1 MQVKQLERCQ
11 AAAKETESRTGEAST
26 ESIGGPTR
34 ARRTRIVAT
43 IGPASSG
50 AAMLDALLA
59 AGMDAARV
67 NFSHG
72 DPLEQA
78 DLVRR
83 LRALGRRNGRPLSVI
98 ADLPGPKL
106 RIGELGGTVT
116 VRAGATVAIGTGTEL
131 PLTDPALLRHV
142 RTGDRVLI
150 DDGAVALTVL
160 WAGDGQAS
168 LRAHNPGTICSHKGV
183 NLPDTPLPTPA
194 LTERDREL
202 LKIALEAGAD
212 HIALSFVRNADDIA
226 DLRAAL
232 AEEGSRARIIAK
244 IEMKAALAAIEEIV
258 AAADAVMVARG
269 DLGVEIPPAEVPL
282 WQKAIIAAARRTGRP
297 VITAT
302 QMLQSMVDN
311 ERPTRAEASDVAN
324 AIIDSTDAV
333 MLSAETAVGSYP
345 VQAVRTMA
353 EIALQAEG
361 GLPGQL
367 SCEIA
372 PTESLGPHNGVETR
386 EAAVTASI
394 SSGAC
399 DVANRLD
406 AAAIVTS
413 TMSGR
418 TARAVARL
426 RPVQPVVALSVDELV
441 RDQLALCWGVTPLPC
456 AGAESFEDVVREADE
471 ILVANGL
478 CRRGDLV
485 VITAGIQGYTPGTTN
500 LIKAHVVR

>member
-1 MQVKQLERCQ
+1 
-11 AAAKETESRTGEAST
+11 
-26 ESIGGPTR
+26 
-34 ARRTRIVAT
+34 
-43 IGPASSG
+43 
-50 AAMLDALLA
+50 
-59 AGMDAARV
+59 
-67 NFSHG
+67 
-72 DPLEQA
+72 
-78 DLVRR
+78 
-83 LRALGRRNGRPLSVI
+83 
-98 ADLPGPKL
+98 
-106 RIGELGGTVT
+106 
-116 VRAGATVAIGTGTEL
+116 
-131 PLTDPALLRHV
+131 
-142 RTGDRVLI
+142 
-150 DDGAVALTVL
+150 
-160 WAGDGQAS
+160 
-168 LRAHNPGTICSHKGV
+168 
-183 NLPDTPLPTPA
+183 
-194 LTERDREL
+194 
-202 LKIALEAGAD
+202 
-212 HIALSFVRNADDIA
+212 
-226 DLRAAL
+226 
-232 AEEGSRARIIAK
+232 
-244 IEMKAALAAIEEIV
+244 
-258 AAADAVMVARG
+258 MVARG

>member
-1 MQVKQLERCQ
+1 MQVRQDP
-11 AAAKETESRTGEAST
+11 AT
-26 ESIGGPTR
+26 

-43 IGPASSG
+43 IGPAT
-50 AAMLDALLA
+50 AAEAALEALLA

-72 DPLEQA
+72 DPAAQA

-83 LRALGRRNGRPLSVI
+83 LRALGRRHGRPLAVI

-106 RIGELGGTVT
+106 RVGGLAAPLHVA
-116 VRAGATVAIGTGTEL
+116 AGATVSVGVGTEL
-131 PLTDPALLRHV
+131 PLTDPELLTHV

-160 WAGDGQAS
+160 SAGDGRAS
-168 LRAHNPGTICSHKGV
+168 LRAVNEGVVWSHKGV
-183 NLPDTPLPTPA
+183 NLPDTPLPVSAMTV
-194 LTERDREL
+194 RDREL
-202 LKIALEAGAD
+202 LGIALEAGAD
-212 HIALSFVRNADDIA
+212 HIALSFVRSANDVA

-232 AEEGSRARIIAK
+232 AEAGSAARIIAK
-244 IEMKAALAAIEEIV
+244 IEKKEALAAIDDIV
-258 AAADAVMVARG
+258 AASDAVMVARG

-282 WQKAIIAAARRTGRP
+282 WQKAIIAAARRAGRP

-311 ERPTRAEASDVAN
+311 PRPTRAEASDVAN
-324 AIIDSTDAV
+324 AILDSTDAV

-345 VQAVRTMA
+345 VESVLTMA
-353 EIALQAEG
+353 EIAVRAER
-361 GLPGQL
+361 GLPGL
-367 SCEIA
+367 VACEAA
-372 PTESLGPHNGVETR
+372 PTDALGPLLTAGDR
-386 EAAVTASI
+386 QAAIIGAI

-399 DVANRLD
+399 DVANRIG
-406 AAAIVTS
+406 AIAIVTS
-413 TMSGR
+413 TLSGR

-426 RPVQPVVALSVDELV
+426 RPVQPVIALSADPLV

-456 AGAESFEDVVREADE
+456 DGGDSFEEVVKEADGV
-471 ILVANGL
+471 LVAHGL

-485 VITAGIQGYTPGTTN
+485 VITAGMQGYTPGTTN